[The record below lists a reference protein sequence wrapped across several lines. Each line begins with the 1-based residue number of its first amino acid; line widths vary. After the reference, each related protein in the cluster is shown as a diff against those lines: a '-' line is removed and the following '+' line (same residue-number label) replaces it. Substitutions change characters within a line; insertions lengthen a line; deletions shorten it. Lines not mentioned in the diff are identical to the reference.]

1 MLDYLIIKIIL
12 KTFER
17 YFYIKRKDNMYFKG
31 SSSK

>member
-17 YFYIKRKDNMYFKG
+17 NFCIKIKDNMYFKG
-31 SSSK
+31 SYSK